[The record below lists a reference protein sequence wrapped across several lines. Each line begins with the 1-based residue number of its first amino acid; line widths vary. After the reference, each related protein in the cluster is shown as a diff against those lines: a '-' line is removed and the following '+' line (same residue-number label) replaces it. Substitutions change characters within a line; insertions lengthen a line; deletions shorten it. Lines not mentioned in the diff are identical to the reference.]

1 MYIPCPFR
9 VCAYIYIVILTQYI
23 MDNRT
28 QYARL
33 RKMLVESGKTM
44 MTFSELQGLVMRNIG
59 SGLRTVEMAMR
70 TMGATGLIK
79 DIGKSKFEVLINGG
93 L

>member
-1 MYIPCPFR
+1 
-9 VCAYIYIVILTQYI
+9 
-23 MDNRT
+23 
-28 QYARL
+28 
-33 RKMLVESGKTM
+33 MLVESGKTM